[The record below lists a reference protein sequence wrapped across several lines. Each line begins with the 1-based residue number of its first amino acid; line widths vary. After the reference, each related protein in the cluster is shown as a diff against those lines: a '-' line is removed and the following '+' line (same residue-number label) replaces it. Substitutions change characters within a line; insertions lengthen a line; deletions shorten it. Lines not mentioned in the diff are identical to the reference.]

1 MCVHGPVHLTLRG
14 RLLNLRVSR
23 SLSLSLT
30 LGVDVGVGVGV
41 STAGPAMA
49 VWAAMW
55 THMHE
60 RVVDDFAAVPS
71 QQRCD
76 H

>member
-14 RLLNLRVSR
+14 RWLLNLRVSR
-23 SLSLSLT
+23 SLPLSLT
-30 LGVDVGVGVGV
+30 LGVDVGVGI

-60 RVVDDFAAVPS
+60 RVVDNFAAVSS